1 MESSENKECMYKAC
15 NKMGKKVGKGKGRP
29 QLLGEIKPEAAHQS

>member
-1 MESSENKECMYKAC
+1 MESSENEECMYKAR
-15 NKMGKKVGKGKGRP
+15 NKMGRKVGKEEGRP